1 MDERKIIS
9 DLLNAIKDAQEDG
22 SFELDPSADLGPAFG
37 AAAEYLRMNGWTTNS
52 IDGRWQPLR

>member
-1 MDERKIIS
+1 MDERKLIC

-22 SFELDPSADLGPAFG
+22 FFELDSGADLGPAFS
-37 AAAEYLRMNGWTTNS
+37 AAAEYLRMIGWTTNA